1 MLLIDYQ
8 TELLNLNYYN
18 LNDQVNTDTEA
29 EITNY
34 QQQAQQIIDAKL
46 AEVQAI
52 VNKTL
57 GSSENANFVQRL
69 NNQNITID
77 ELETLKNEAQ
87 TVFDN
92 KLNEIKANID
102 TLLAFAKPE
111 DDSAVNELKERL
123 LNASNIQE
131 INEIQ
136 NQVLAK
142 TQELVNKELTR
153 LLGVEGDPSKNHP
166 QLQSLIDKVNS
177 DTTVSVTDKINVV
190 SETTALLSQA
200 RTQAQNSINKLNGDT
215 EVQAQS
221 LPLPPEAH
229 QTYAQLLAAQEKAEE
244 LFENEKQKVLTQI
257 NALRTENQG
266 TLSEELQNATDLNAV
281 KSVKNKT
288 EIAQTKQ
295 DTNDIIALIQTPDK
309 QNAAREALTNAGD
322 DLTAILNAKNTAI
335 EKLREEGEEVR
346 ADVCKYSKWTKTLFS
361 KSKSRTK
368 FIR

>member
-1 MLLIDYQ
+1 MRCIKNQSRTRNTKIKKSHAISVVNRLSNGV
-8 TELLNLNYYN
+8 TKSELLQN

-229 QTYAQLLAAQEKAEE
+229 QTYAQLLAS
-244 LFENEKQKVLTQI
+244 
-257 NALRTENQG
+257 R
-266 TLSEELQNATDLNAV
+266 
-281 KSVKNKT
+281 
-288 EIAQTKQ
+288 
-295 DTNDIIALIQTPDK
+295 
-309 QNAAREALTNAGD
+309 
-322 DLTAILNAKNTAI
+322 
-335 EKLREEGEEVR
+335 
-346 ADVCKYSKWTKTLFS
+346 
-361 KSKSRTK
+361 KSRRVIWKRETK
-368 FIR
+368 SINSN

>member
-1 MLLIDYQ
+1 MTVKI
-8 TELLNLNYYN
+8 
-18 LNDQVNTDTEA
+18 
-29 EITNY
+29 
-34 QQQAQQIIDAKL
+34 
-46 AEVQAI
+46 AEVQVV
-52 VNKTL
+52 VNKTI
-57 GSSENANFVQRL
+57 GSTENTTFVERL

-111 DDSAVNELKERL
+111 DDSAVNKLKERL

-153 LLGVEGDPSKNHP
+153 LLGVEGDPSKNHS

-200 RTQAQNSINKLNGDT
+200 RTQTQNSINKLNGDT

-257 NALRTENQG
+257 NALRTENQD

-288 EIAQTKQ
+288 EIAQAKQ

-309 QNAAREALTNAGD
+309 QNSG
-322 DLTAILNAKNTAI
+322 
-335 EKLREEGEEVR
+335 
-346 ADVCKYSKWTKTLFS
+346 
-361 KSKSRTK
+361 SRSINK
-368 FIR
+368 CWWWFNSYFKC